1 MELKAKIS
9 VLFWL
14 MIGIGVSVGSIPLGI
29 GQVSNPG
36 AGFMCFY
43 SGLLLIFLSLLL
55 AITEI
60 RKRSSQSSPPLS
72 LYMSKNLII
81 SFCSLVGFVLFL
93 KTLGYLIATGL
104 FVFVL
109 FKITSPKKWLGPFFL
124 AIGVS
129 LATYLLFSVLLEC
142 NFPKGIFNLG

>member
-1 MELKAKIS
+1 MDLKAKVS
-9 VLFWL
+9 VIFWL
-14 MIGIGVSVGSIPLGI
+14 IIGASVTLGSINLGI

-43 SGLLLIFLSLLL
+43 SALLLIFLSLLF

-60 RKRSSQSSPPLS
+60 RKRGLQSSPPLS
-72 LYMSKNLII
+72 MHLSKNLII

-93 KTLGYLIATGL
+93 KTLGYLISTGL

-109 FKITSPKKWLGPFFL
+109 FKTTSPKKWLGSVLL

-129 LATYLLFSVLLEC
+129 LATYFLFSVLLEC
-142 NFPKGIFNLG
+142 NFPKGIFKLG